1 MKDPLI
7 PLKLQFFEG
16 IASELNSFLIT
27 FQSDKLMIPILV
39 ETLEELLKL
48 LCAKFIRKDTLD
60 AAHTTYAL
68 LKIDVTDTSNHRSVS
83 DVDLGFTVKHDIK
96 ILQWSKKVTEI
107 QIYNFKKEAMQ
118 FLVTLCNHIMEK
130 KLPLILYLPD
140 DYLVF
145 HQIIWQMYLKS
156 VKSYLLKY

>member
-96 ILQWSKKVTEI
+96 ILQ
-107 QIYNFKKEAMQ
+107 
-118 FLVTLCNHIMEK
+118 
-130 KLPLILYLPD
+130 
-140 DYLVF
+140 
-145 HQIIWQMYLKS
+145 
-156 VKSYLLKY
+156 